1 MSVSSKSSF
10 SLIHDGVLDLS
21 DQNIIDSD
29 LGRLGVLPNLQVLN
43 ISNTN
48 IENFSYLRP
57 QPNLTIINAENC
69 PIRYLNGLSEQKA
82 LKELNIENS
91 PLSQENNFKYLALA
105 TVGPQL
111 LVLNHSK
118 LTRQDQQISKK
129 KKNRQSIILSLKTEE
144 EEINEPEE
152 PKDTPKYESS
162 DVLEAIYFK
171 EHRSQFA
178 PFAHNEAVLYDL
190 RSFGPMHPID
200 DISTDQDVWRA
211 TRDLRRRNE
220 ALRNLIREKCNELR
234 IDCVFED

>member
-10 SLIHDGVLDLS
+10 SLIRDGVLDLS
-21 DQNIIDSD
+21 DQNIVDSD
-29 LGRLGVLPNLQVLN
+29 LGRIGILPNLQVLN

-57 QPNLTIINAENC
+57 QPNLAIINAENC
-69 PIRYLNGLSEQKA
+69 PIHYLNGLSEQKS

-111 LVLNHSK
+111 LVLNHTK
-118 LTRQDQQISKK
+118 LTRQDQQIAEIMAKRKS
-129 KKNRQSIILSLKTEE
+129 NNLFLKTEE
-144 EEINEPEE
+144 EETHEQEDPN
-152 PKDTPKYESS
+152 DTKLESS
-162 DVLEAIYFK
+162 AVLETIYFK
-171 EHRSQFA
+171 EHRSEFA

-190 RSFGPMHPID
+190 RSFGPLHPID

-220 ALRNLIREKCNELR
+220 ALRNLIKEKCNELH
-234 IDCVFED
+234 IDCVFEN